1 MLSKGAGAVFRRSAV
16 QAVAK
21 TLRGKS
27 ANSLARN
34 TAFLNLAR
42 TGAAVAHQTREF
54 SSKGGKQ
61 GSTSKIVPVPDFEDE
76 DEGGEVPTLSDA
88 LATEIAEEV
97 AAESVDQEL
106 EDIKVEIKKTFSIKD
121 EAGKGVVT
129 LEAKINGAKVLI
141 TFDCQDEAE
150 TGMDMNELQMPELN
164 EGNEDELPEIGFGIN
179 FVVRITSSTG
189 DKMVIDC
196 VASQELQVLNVQHVP
211 AGKNEDD
218 GDLYGG
224 PIFDQL
230 SENLQDSIF
239 DFLAEHKVD
248 EDLAFFIL
256 SYSRSKEESEYLHW
270 LNSMLNTVESIK
282 K

>member
-1 MLSKGAGAVFRRSAV
+1 MLSKGASAVFRRSAV
-16 QAVAK
+16 QTVAK
-21 TLRGKS
+21 TLSGTS
-27 ANSLARN
+27 AGSLAR
-34 TAFLNLAR
+34 TAALLNLGR
-42 TGAAVAHQTREF
+42 VGVATAYQTREF

-61 GSTSKIVPVPDFEDE
+61 GSTSKLVPVADFDE
-76 DEGGEVPTLSDA
+76 EEEGGEVPSLSDA
-88 LATEIAEEV
+88 LATEIADEV
-97 AAESVDQEL
+97 ADENVDQEL

-129 LEAKINGAKVLI
+129 LEAKINGAKVVV

-150 TGMDMNELQMPELN
+150 TGMDMNELQMPEVN

-189 DKMVIDC
+189 DKMVVDC
-196 VASQELQVLNVQHVP
+196 VASQELQVLNVQHIP

-230 SENLQDSIF
+230 SENLQESIF

-256 SYSRSKEESEYLHW
+256 SYSRSKEQSEYLNW